1 MATGKLRA
9 ALVETA
15 HTRVMAIK
23 WPSCAE
29 AATSAVMT
37 WSQAWAMAATM
48 ERPQVVGAAGA
59 VPEWPKAEVILVVK
73 GLPRA

>member
-23 WPSCAE
+23 WPCAE

-37 WSQAWAMAATM
+37 WSRAWAMAATM
-48 ERPQVVGAAGA
+48 GRPQVVGAAGA
-59 VPEWPKAEVILVVK
+59 VLE
-73 GLPRA
+73 

>member
-23 WPSCAE
+23 WPS
-29 AATSAVMT
+29 TSAVMT